1 LTELISC
8 RVCGTLAL
16 PHQIDGRCHACGKL
30 TCQNCYR
37 ICEGCTRIFCM
48 NHIETKIVMRQ
59 QRPFLHKL
67 CERCARLWL

>member
-1 LTELISC
+1 MTELVSC
-8 RVCGTLAL
+8 RVCGSMVMTS
-16 PHQIDGRCHACGKL
+16 QIDGRCHTCGKL

-59 QRPFLHKL
+59 QKPFLHRL
-67 CERCARLWL
+67 CQGCSKVWL